1 MARGRKPESSS
12 TIDRANAFKWLTS
25 PRNRPVTIGC
35 ERAEHVI
42 PWRIGGFDDRQ
53 GRRRGFQGGV
63 AIVGST

>member
-1 MARGRKPESSS
+1 MAESGFP
-12 TIDRANAFKWLTS
+12 DWC
-25 PRNRPVTIGC
+25 PRNRPVTMGC